1 MWTSLAAVRTLCTEQ
16 DGSLSLLAIPIP
28 KYSVCV
34 MVSSLLALDVT
45 QKPLAE
51 FAGFLMV
58 PNWTHGFRLYKW
70 CRVRGRVFVL
80 FPFYFWGQRPREAV
94 IYPGSH
100 RILVGESGLT
110 ARFSDLLT
118 LLPCLLAVA
127 WPCVV
132 LWPCTSILS
141 PVQLSWP
148 WSTSPSLG
156 QWWCA
161 IGFLDLKMIIT
172 PSSISM
178 KGYFIKITETFFP
191 LKPE

>member
-1 MWTSLAAVRTLCTEQ
+1 MYWTRWLFIPAGHPYTQVLRLCYGVTLASSGRHSKILSRVCRVSDGCKLDTL
-16 DGSLSLLAIPIP
+16 
-28 KYSVCV
+28 
-34 MVSSLLALDVT
+34 
-45 QKPLAE
+45 
-51 FAGFLMV
+51 
-58 PNWTHGFRLYKW
+58 GFRLYKW

-110 ARFSDLLT
+110 ARFSDLPT

-127 WPCVV
+127 RPCVV

-148 WSTSPSLG
+148 WSTSPSSG
-156 QWWCA
+156 QWWYA
-161 IGFLDLKMIIT
+161 MGFLDLKMIKT
-172 PSSISM
+172 PSLIST